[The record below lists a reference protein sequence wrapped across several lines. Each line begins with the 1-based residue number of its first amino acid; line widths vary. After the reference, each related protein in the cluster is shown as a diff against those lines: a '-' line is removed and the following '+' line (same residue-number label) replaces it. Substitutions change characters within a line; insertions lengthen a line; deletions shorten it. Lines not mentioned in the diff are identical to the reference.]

1 MEVHLCACCA
11 TRAPGVG
18 KLVVASRN
26 KPHGALA
33 VAADH
38 LPRPHAGGVVALD
51 TLTGIEAW
59 RLPTPQSALAKGR
72 LVLALPMTWER
83 VRITGAEAIAGCL
96 LGSAVALPSAYAI
109 YRSRLLAAAVE
120 PFLGATQA
128 LPAIAI
134 APILV
139 LWVGYGFVAIVV
151 LCALMVFFPIL
162 VSTVVGLRHIDRELL
177 EAAALDGATG
187 WSMGLAH
194 GATPRRASHFG
205 WPAQRLRAVGHGC
218 GRGGDGHGRNRPRA
232 GTHSNEKQRGH
243 RPGMFVIIAI
253 LCVMATILYVI
264 VYQVE
269 RSKRYAITQ

>member
-1 MEVHLCACCA
+1 MHPCACCA

-33 VAADH
+33 VAAPIIF
-38 LPRPHAGGVVALD
+38 LALMLAGWWLST

-59 RLPTPQSALAKGR
+59 RLPTPQSVVAKGR

-134 APILV
+134 APSWSCGSAMALSPSS
-139 LWVGYGFVAIVV
+139 F
-151 LCALMVFFPIL
+151 CAPSWCFPDP
-162 VSTVVGLRHIDRELL
+162 RF
-177 EAAALDGATG
+177 
-187 WSMGLAH
+187 H
-194 GATPRRASHFG
+194 GG
-205 WPAQRLRAVGHGC
+205 WPA
-218 GRGGDGHGRNRPRA
+218 
-232 GTHSNEKQRGH
+232 S
-243 RPGMFVIIAI
+243 
-253 LCVMATILYVI
+253 Y
-264 VYQVE
+264 
-269 RSKRYAITQ
+269 